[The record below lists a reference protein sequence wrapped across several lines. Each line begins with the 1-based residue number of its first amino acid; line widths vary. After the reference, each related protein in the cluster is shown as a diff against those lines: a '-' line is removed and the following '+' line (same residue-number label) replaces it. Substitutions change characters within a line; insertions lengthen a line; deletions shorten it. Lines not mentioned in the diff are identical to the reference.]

1 MRTRRTGS
9 FGEAGQTE
17 GTAVPDITRTTS
29 AIAAQ
34 RSALAAVATVAGVAV
49 LLTGCSASQVGA
61 AAVVDGRRI
70 TVQQVSDAVAGIQRG
85 NPQLAQTSGLDRTV
99 LFFLV
104 LSPWLLPAA
113 QDNQVGV
120 SESEAR
126 ALLPKTTTPDA
137 AAVRV
142 LRTFLA
148 LQKLQQAGKTEAL
161 AQVQKDVTAARPELN
176 PRYGTFDLKQMAI
189 VDSPPNWLVPRSTPT
204 PTPTPTTT
212 P

>member
-1 MRTRRTGS
+1 M
-9 FGEAGQTE
+9 
-17 GTAVPDITRTTS
+17 PDTTRTSS
-29 AIAAQ
+29 AIAAP
-34 RSALAAVATVAGVAV
+34 RSALAGIAAATALAV
-49 LLTGCSASQVGA
+49 LVTGCSASQVGA

-85 NPQLAQTSGLDRTV
+85 NPELSQSGGLDRTV

-104 LSPWLLPAA
+104 LSPWLLKAA
-113 QDNQVGV
+113 EDNKVGV
-120 SESEAR
+120 SEAEAR
-126 ALLPKTTTPDA
+126 ALLPKTTSPDEN
-137 AAVRV
+137 AVRV

-161 AQVQKDVTAARPELN
+161 TQVQKDVTAARPELN

-204 PTPTPTTT
+204 PTATTT